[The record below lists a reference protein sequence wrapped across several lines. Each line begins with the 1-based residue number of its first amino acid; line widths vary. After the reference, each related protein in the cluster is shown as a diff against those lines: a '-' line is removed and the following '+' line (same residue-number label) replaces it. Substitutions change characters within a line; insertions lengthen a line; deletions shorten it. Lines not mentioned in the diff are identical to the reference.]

1 MSGFNLNPTAA
12 LFTPLYAACNQTAS
26 TGFSFGAPAP
36 PTTAASEG
44 FSFGGPPIFKSTE
57 ATVTPPAKRAKQ
69 DFGEIFNEQL
79 KCYICESFPK
89 AGKHYWYRCMQGHM
103 VCHECKEARKPSFF
117 KFGASSNQTVC
128 LCSCRKPFMPEHC
141 KLIESLLNAK
151 KMEFKCENLTRGCQE
166 TLIEEDMISHQSE
179 CIYRLVKCPLV
190 TCGLKMPFH
199 ELIEHM
205 KKIGEIERSY
215 NYDLQKTLLCQAL
228 FNYMFGTTPSKIEM
242 DGKVFFSVGES
253 KGGTFYHWVY
263 MIGSQF
269 EAKNYSYTLEYF
281 GTSTSTCTYTGQV
294 VPIDEPSQSIIK
306 IGNCFGMN
314 YKVFKLQ
321 FIDETFRFNYSV
333 KIRKLKEEAK
343 DENVESGVS
352 DVSDDNE

>member
-44 FSFGGPPIFKSTE
+44 FSFGGPPNLKSTE

-79 KCYICESFPK
+79 KCHICFSFPK

-103 VCHECKEARKPSFF
+103 VCHECKEAPRPSFF
-117 KFGASSNQTVC
+117 RFGASSNQTVC
-128 LCSCRKPFMPEHC
+128 LCSCGKPFMPEHC

-166 TLIEEDMISHQSE
+166 TMNEEDMIFHQSE
-179 CIYRLVKCPLV
+179 CIYRLVKCPRIS
-190 TCGLKMPFH
+190 CGLQMPFH

-205 KKIGEIERSY
+205 KKIGEIGRSY
-215 NYDLQKTLLCQAL
+215 TSDLQMTLSCEA
-228 FNYMFGTTPSKIEM
+228 FNYGISPSKIEM
-242 DGKVFFSVGES
+242 DGKVFFVIGIQ
-253 KGGTFYHWVY
+253 KDNIFYHW
-263 MIGSQF
+263 MQLLGCHND
-269 EAKNYSYTLEYF
+269 AKNYSYTLEYK
-281 GTSTSTCTYTGQV
+281 
-294 VPIDEPSQSIIK
+294 SQKSSEAILSHT
-306 IGNCFGMN
+306 NPM
-314 YKVFKLQ
+314 LS
-321 FIDETFRFNYSV
+321 IDETSDSIIESGKCVGVSCKYFRNNFMDEDSKISFDV
-333 KIRKLKEEAK
+333 KIRNLKEEVK

-352 DVSDDNE
+352 DTDE

>member
-1 MSGFNLNPTAA
+1 MKEYVTFTLEEIRCADYMANPKLWANGA
-12 LFTPLYAACNQTAS
+12 
-26 TGFSFGAPAP
+26 TGSFGAAP
-36 PTTAASEG
+36 NQTS
-44 FSFGGPPIFKSTE
+44 
-57 ATVTPPAKRAKQ
+57 PAKRAKQ

-128 LCSCRKPFMPEHC
+128 SCQKPFMPDHC
-141 KLIESLLNAK
+141 KLIESLLNAR

-166 TLIEEDMISHQSE
+166 TLVEEDMISHQSE

-215 NYDLQKTLLCQAL
+215 NYDLQKSLSCQAL

-242 DGKVFFSVGES
+242 DGKVFFVIGIQ
-253 KGGTFYHWVY
+253 KDNNLYHW
-263 MIGSQF
+263 IQLLGSSH
-269 EAKNYSYTLEYF
+269 EAEMYSYTLEYKNQKSSEAILSH
-281 GTSTSTCTYTGQV
+281 TNPMLS
-294 VPIDEPSQSIIK
+294 
-306 IGNCFGMN
+306 
-314 YKVFKLQ
+314 
-321 FIDETFRFNYSV
+321 IDETSDSIIESGKCVGVSCKYFRNNFMDEDS
-333 KIRKLKEEAK
+333 KISFDVEIRNLKEEVK

-352 DVSDDNE
+352 DTDE